1 LSPFCPLAGGQ
12 TVALGS
18 SLLPYPMAA
27 VSFLLKEPNATKP
40 TPIFA
45 FLSFDGKRVKVYS
58 GLSILPKQ
66 WVKANQR
73 A

>member
-1 LSPFCPLAGGQ
+1 
-12 TVALGS
+12 
-18 SLLPYPMAA
+18 LLPYPMAA
-27 VSFLLKEPNATKP
+27 VSFWLKEPNATKP

-45 FLSFDGKRVKVYS
+45 FLSFDGKRVKVYT

-73 A
+73 AQVRGYADSGELNDALELA